1 MAHELL
7 IGKPLIG
14 LLFLMLGYYLARDE
28 FNWLGHYLRDN
39 ELVMPDFLLHV
50 RHPLQRCD
58 DEVSQHLAVAVGNF
72 LVAVPLMRVVRI
84 RSVRFELLILF
95 LFLGFLHFLIGI
107 LNFDTLVILARV
119 VVRSW
124 LALNVVLIVKVLIL
138 HLRINWFFKGHSIS
152 LIGYGLEGRRMGLRE
167 IPEMLYEDL
176 HIRILI

>member
-14 LLFLMLGYYLARDE
+14 LLFLMLGYDLARDE

-50 RHPLQRCD
+50 RDPLQRCD
-58 DEVSQHLAVAVGNF
+58 DEVSQHLAVTVGDFLIAVS
-72 LVAVPLMRVVRI
+72 LMRVVRI

-138 HLRINWFFKGHSIS
+138 HLRINWLFLGHIIS
-152 LIGYGLEGRRMGLRE
+152 LIGNGLEGRKMRL
-167 IPEMLYEDL
+167 
-176 HIRILI
+176 